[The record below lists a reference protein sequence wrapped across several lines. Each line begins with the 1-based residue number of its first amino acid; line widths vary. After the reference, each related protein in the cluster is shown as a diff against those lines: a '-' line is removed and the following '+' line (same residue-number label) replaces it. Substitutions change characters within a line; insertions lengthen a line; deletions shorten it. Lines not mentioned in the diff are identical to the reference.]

1 MTRLSNSLCTT
12 SLKSSRIP
20 NATWLNLIKS
30 HYFEAFKIRVTSN
43 RGLWELLRNP
53 KASARIAK
61 WVAELSGYNITF
73 EPRTTIKS
81 QVMADFIVDWI
92 EPVGPQQE
100 HIEMVWTMHC
110 NGAWCHA
117 GAGAASIITS
127 PAGVKHRY
135 VTRLSF
141 ALESD
146 RCTNNIAEYEAVILG
161 LCKL

>member
-81 QVMADFIVDWI
+81 QIMADFIVDWI
-92 EPVGPQQE
+92 EPVGP
-100 HIEMVWTMHC
+100 
-110 NGAWCHA
+110 
-117 GAGAASIITS
+117 
-127 PAGVKHRY
+127 
-135 VTRLSF
+135 
-141 ALESD
+141 
-146 RCTNNIAEYEAVILG
+146 
-161 LCKL
+161 